1 MIRLPTCRDF
11 LKELSEFL
19 DESCDPGLRQELEK
33 HVSQCP
39 NCFVILDTTKR
50 TLQVYKGMEPQAI
63 PSDVESKLMRALEM
77 KMSAKTTQA

>member
-1 MIRLPTCRDF
+1 
-11 LKELSEFL
+11 LSEFL